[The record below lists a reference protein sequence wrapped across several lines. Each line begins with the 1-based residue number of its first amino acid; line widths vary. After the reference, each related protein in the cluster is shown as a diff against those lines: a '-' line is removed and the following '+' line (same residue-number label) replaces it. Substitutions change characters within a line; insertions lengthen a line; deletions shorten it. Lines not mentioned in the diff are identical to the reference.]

1 MSKDFEELSDVH
13 ILDVFPVLVLTIP
26 IFVVGIYPRLLTDI
40 IEIGIREMFL
50 L

>member
-1 MSKDFEELSDVH
+1 MH

-26 IFVVGIYPRLLTDI
+26 IFVVGVYPRLLTDI